1 MVNFLDSPGASK
13 AKKEAD
19 TGKIT
24 TIGSLMDFDN
34 WIDKLVDCKFVQKF
48 GLNLQSTKELLSID
62 LIAIG
67 TMK

>member
-1 MVNFLDSPGASK
+1 VLVNFLDSPGASK

-34 WIDKLVDCKFVQKF
+34 WIDKLVDRK
-48 GLNLQSTKELLSID
+48 LQEQVSQSLRTIPEQAVIK
-62 LIAIG
+62 
-67 TMK
+67 

>member
-1 MVNFLDSPGASK
+1 VLVNFLDSPGASK

-34 WIDKLVDCKFVQKF
+34 WIDKFAIYHLTN
-48 GLNLQSTKELLSID
+48 LNID
-62 LIAIG
+62 
-67 TMK
+67 

>member
-1 MVNFLDSPGASK
+1 VLVNFLDSPGASK

-34 WIDKLVDCKFVQKF
+34 WIDKLVDCKFNPNF
-48 GLNLQSTKELLSID
+48 WTNLS
-62 LIAIG
+62 A
-67 TMK
+67 

>member
-1 MVNFLDSPGASK
+1 VLVNFLDSPGASK

-34 WIDKLVDCKFVQKF
+34 WIDKFAIYRNNNFIILAKRCANKTGVIK
-48 GLNLQSTKELLSID
+48 
-62 LIAIG
+62 IASF
-67 TMK
+67 